1 MRRVPELVRSRG
13 YTITLGHELSVE
25 VERATGR
32 ASEPDPDLSP
42 RALRDLIKSATECY
56 NPDSLDGSDFYELR
70 SVSAPVFN
78 ADGEVAF
85 TLILWGPPGRVNRAT
100 VDEYAHELLKSTAA
114 ATAEIGGLAPASAVL
129 GYVCSGLR

>member
-13 YTITLGHELSVE
+13 YAITLGHELSAE
-25 VERATGR
+25 LERATGR

-42 RALRDLIKSATECY
+42 RALRELIKSATECY

-70 SVSAPVFN
+70 AVSAPVFN
-78 ADGEVAF
+78 AAGEVAF
-85 TLILWGPPGRVNRAT
+85 TLTLWGPPGRVSRAA

-114 ATAEIGGLAPASAVL
+114 ATAEIGGLAP
-129 GYVCSGLR
+129 